1 MTQMWAPWGN
11 RMTLAQRQ
19 VLAVA
24 TPAKPSRRLYDVLWR
39 QRMEVM
45 LLTNVPAAAAMIE
58 AAGLDEKTLDL
69 WTIAQGTPP
78 SQWIWAVRG
87 AESTQHL
94 MRQISWASA
103 GAWLDVPTL
112 TPAALLVELQSLRQ
126 AA

>member
-1 MTQMWAPWGN
+1 MTEMWAPWGN
-11 RMTLAQRQ
+11 RLTLAQRQ
-19 VLAVA
+19 LLAVQ
-24 TPAKPSRRLYDVLWR
+24 TTAKPTRRLYDVLWR
-39 QRMEVM
+39 QRVELM
-45 LLTNVPAAAAMIE
+45 LLTDVPAAAAMIQ

-78 SQWIWAVRG
+78 SHWIWAVRG

-103 GAWLDVPTL
+103 GTWLDVPPL
-112 TPAALLVELQSLRQ
+112 TAQALLVELQSLRQ